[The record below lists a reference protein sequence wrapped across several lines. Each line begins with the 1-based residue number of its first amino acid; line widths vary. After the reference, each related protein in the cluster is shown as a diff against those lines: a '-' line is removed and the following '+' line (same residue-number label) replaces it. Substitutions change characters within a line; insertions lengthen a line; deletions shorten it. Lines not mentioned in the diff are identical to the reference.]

1 MCAEPTAKKQKL
13 ARPVPEMPAA
23 ELDRKLWS
31 GASAAGWTGKLYGE
45 ARHAHYFSPRNSAN
59 GERRQFTS
67 AKEARERRSEFE

>member
-1 MCAEPTAKKQKL
+1 
-13 ARPVPEMPAA
+13 MPAA

-45 ARHAHYFSPRNSAN
+45 ARLHPVYFSPRNSAN
-59 GERRQFTS
+59 GERCKITS